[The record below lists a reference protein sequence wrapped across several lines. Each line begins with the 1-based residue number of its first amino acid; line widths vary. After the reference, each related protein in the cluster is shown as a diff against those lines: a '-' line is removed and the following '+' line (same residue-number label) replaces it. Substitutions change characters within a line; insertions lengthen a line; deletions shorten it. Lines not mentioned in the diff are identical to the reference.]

1 MFRGRVMLARA
12 RGRTRRRMARN
23 ARMDETF
30 LPRPGRLR
38 HGLPPLP
45 VTGTGRT
52 RLRSVPNRSVADG
65 PAAESVRLV
74 HGPDPAADDPTDVAA
89 DDRADGPAAGSD
101 RNGDGPA
108 DRTQDRADRPTARPF
123 AGPAGSVLPPRPERT
138 ERDWTDGPPL
148 RGERRPVVPV
158 WLREPAPTVRWWLAS
173 VAHGAAFHAVRLP
186 VYIGRATAWT
196 PRGLLRAGVG
206 LWRWCTDAEA
216 RDLRWWA
223 IETQDVLGYMHLSH
237 QRNDRVRARG
247 FVAVLLVAL
256 VLVVVVVGWSDPAS
270 RLFVLAGVVSVGGW
284 FGLPADRPLF
294 DHPVVAPSGVRITPD
309 LLVEAFCAAKLCN
322 KHDDPDR
329 HQTITFRTPV
339 HRDGRGWRAVLDLP
353 SGHPASKA
361 IGRREPIAAGL
372 GIDEVRVFL
381 DRVRGDDGSARRV
394 TMWVADSDPYAAP
407 PVPSPLA
414 KAPKWNLWDGVP
426 FGVDARGRL
435 VTFFILFTGLL
446 TGAVPRMGKTY
457 AARLLAAAAALD
469 PLVRQVIF
477 DGKGGADWRPLAKVA
492 WRCGF
497 GARDAVAGHLAAVI
511 EECLADME
519 RRYDT
524 LGALPHD
531 VCPESKITPG
541 ICANRRLDMVPVLI
555 SIDEVQEYLGHPV
568 HGGAI
573 LDGLCRLGKVGPA
586 VGYMLN
592 LATQRPATDVIPAD
606 LRDNIGSRFALRTM
620 TWQSSDAILGSGSYT
635 AGLDAS
641 KFQRSHKGVGI
652 LLGADDGE
660 LADEGPQTVRT
671 HLLDRQALE
680 AICDRGRALRLAAG
694 TLEGAAVG
702 EDLVD
707 ERPAR
712 SVLDDVAAVFGAGE
726 QKLWSETIC
735 ARIADEHPDTYSGW
749 GPVELAAAL
758 GPHGV
763 DTAQVWGRDETG
775 KGRNRRGVDRQHVI
789 EVLAART
796 HTTAQRAGT
805 ASSGPGRRA
814 PQTARSSTP
823 ASGRD
828 QGTSDLADP
837 TDGPDTPSRGD
848 SAAGALGA
856 DAPEPDRSR
865 DDRT

>member
-1 MFRGRVMLARA
+1 V
-12 RGRTRRRMARN
+12 
-23 ARMDETF
+23 
-30 LPRPGRLR
+30 
-38 HGLPPLP
+38 
-45 VTGTGRT
+45 
-52 RLRSVPNRSVADG
+52 
-65 PAAESVRLV
+65 
-74 HGPDPAADDPTDVAA
+74 
-89 DDRADGPAAGSD
+89 
-101 RNGDGPA
+101 
-108 DRTQDRADRPTARPF
+108 
-123 AGPAGSVLPPRPERT
+123 
-138 ERDWTDGPPL
+138 
-148 RGERRPVVPV
+148 
-158 WLREPAPTVRWWLAS
+158 
-173 VAHGAAFHAVRLP
+173 AFHFVRLP
-186 VYIGRATAWT
+186 AYVGRAVAWT
-196 PRGLLRAGVG
+196 PRGLLRATVG
-206 LWRWCTDAEA
+206 LWRWSTDAEA

-247 FVAVLLVAL
+247 AVAVLLVAL
-256 VLVVVVVGWSDPAS
+256 VLAVVAVGWSDPAS
-270 RLFVLAGVVSVGGW
+270 RLFVLAGVVAVGGW
-284 FGLPADRPLF
+284 FGRPADRPLF

-322 KHDDPDR
+322 KHEDPDR

-339 HRDGRGWRAVLDLP
+339 HRDGRGWRALFDLP

-414 KAPKWNLWDGVP
+414 KAPKWNVWDGVP

-435 VTFFILFTGLL
+435 VTLFVLFTSLL
-446 TGAVPRMGKTY
+446 TGAIPRMGKTY
-457 AARLLAAAAALD
+457 AARLLAAGAALD
-469 PLVRQVIF
+469 PLVRQAVF
-477 DGKGGADWRPLAKVA
+477 DGKGGADWRPFTKVA

-497 GARDAVAGHLAAVI
+497 GARDAVAAHLAQVL

-531 VCPESKITPG
+531 VCPESKITPA
-541 ICANRRLDMVPVLI
+541 ICANRRLDLVPVLI
-555 SIDEVQEYLGHPV
+555 SIDEVQEYLGHSV
-568 HGGAI
+568 YGGPI
-573 LDGLCRLGKVGPA
+573 LDALVRLAKVGPA

-592 LATQRPATDVIPAD
+592 LATQRPSVEVIPAD
-606 LRDNIGSRFALRTM
+606 LRDVIGTRFALRTM
-620 TWQSSDAILGSGSYT
+620 TWQGSDAILGAGSHS

-652 LLGADDGE
+652 LHGADDGE

-671 HLLDRQALE
+671 HLLDREALE
-680 AICDRGRALRLAAG
+680 LVCDRGRALRLAAG
-694 TLEGAAVG
+694 TLEGAATG

-707 ERPAR
+707 DRPAR
-712 SVLDDVAAVFGAGE
+712 NVLDDIAAVFGAGE

-735 ARIADEHPDTYSGW
+735 ARLADEHPESYGGW

-758 GPHGV
+758 GPHNV

-775 KGRNRRGVDRQHVI
+775 KGRNRRGVDRQAVLDA
-789 EVLAART
+789 LAART
-796 HTTAQRAGT
+796 NATPRRPGT
-805 ASSGPGRRA
+805 GPSGPGRRA
-814 PQTARSSTP
+814 PQSARSSTP
-823 ASGRD
+823 ASGPD

-837 TDGPDTPSRGD
+837 GQDPDTPSRGD
-848 SAAGALGA
+848 SAPGALGP
-856 DAPEPDRSR
+856 DAGDTGAEQ
-865 DDRT
+865 